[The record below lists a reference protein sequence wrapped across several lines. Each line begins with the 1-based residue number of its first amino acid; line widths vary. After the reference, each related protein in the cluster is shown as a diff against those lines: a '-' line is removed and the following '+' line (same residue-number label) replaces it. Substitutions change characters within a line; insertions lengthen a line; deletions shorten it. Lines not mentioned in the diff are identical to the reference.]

1 MFFSIVVPTYNRSKL
16 LCRCLDSIKNQTF
29 GDYEVLIL
37 DDCSSDDTSEV
48 VKKYTSDERFEYIR
62 FEKNQGFGDKTIKWA
77 QDKGLFKGEWFIEI
91 CDDDILSGD
100 KVLEKIFYKVKN
112 DSGVKCAVVDLAY
125 NYGGIDIFYK
135 YDNENIS
142 DVLVYDELSKDIK
155 NKIDNTFAIAW
166 KMKFFMEY
174 DYCNSEKYN
183 CRDVYTELSYPK
195 IYKEAQKILYLKD
208 EYYMFSATPNARR
221 KYLDYYNWIVSSG
234 LLCADIQD
242 KEGMYQRL
250 KRSYTEPG
258 LMLGAFFDWG
268 AEELARALS
277 TFAGNEVFPKIL
289 RQFARIYQ
297 EQYNEK
303 LMSYYVDFNN
313 SLMSEGER
321 NEAIS
326 RAKNIV
332 VYCENS
338 WTSQICDYLKNKG
351 KNILYIADDEKEGYK
366 NYQDIL
372 KEKDLIDLVFIASGA
387 PKVIYQ
393 ILQKLKPR
401 ENNIKVATLIM
412 KDTYET
418 N

>member
-48 VKKYTSDERFEYIR
+48 VKKYTSDERFKYIK
-62 FEKNQGFGDKTIKWA
+62 FEKNHGHGDKVWMKA
-77 QDKGLFKGEWFIEI
+77 LGKGWFRAEYCMVI
-91 CDDDILSGD
+91 CDDDRVSSD
-100 KVLEKIFYKVKN
+100 TFLEKVYECFKK
-112 DSGVKCAVVDLAY
+112 DL
-125 NYGGIDIFYK
+125 GIDCIAVEFSYVYGDIK
-135 YDNENIS
+135 IIPNEIIDWGDSVFTYSSLARWQQEKLNNTLILAWKTNFLKRQVEIANKNRKK
-142 DVLVYDELSKDIK
+142 DATFIELSCRFIYSNA
-155 NKIDNTFAIAW
+155 NKISYILN
-166 KMKFFMEY
+166 
-174 DYCNSEKYN
+174 KYYEFN
-183 CRDVYTELSYPK
+183 HSPD
-195 IYKEAQKILYLKD
+195 
-208 EYYMFSATPNARR
+208 ARR

-234 LLCADIQD
+234 MLCADIQD
-242 KEGMYQRL
+242 KDEMYQRL
-250 KRSYTEPG
+250 KVGYTESG

-277 TFAGNEVFPKIL
+277 TFAGNEDFPKIL

-297 EQYNEK
+297 EQYNKK

-313 SLMSEGER
+313 SLMSEDER
-321 NEAIS
+321 NEAIG
-326 RAKNIV
+326 RARNIV

-351 KNILYIADDEKEGYK
+351 KNILYIADDGKEGYK

-393 ILQKLKPR
+393 IFQKLKPR
-401 ENNIKVATLIM
+401 ENNIRVATLIM
-412 KDTYET
+412 RDEYK
-418 N
+418 